1 MSNPLF
7 MFIAGDPSGD
17 HNSAAIIRKL
27 RAEIPGARCYGIG
40 GPKMQAE
47 GFEPLLPFE
56 GFNRMGYWEV
66 LKNLPFFLRAKKLIS
81 KKLRDDRPRILV
93 CVDFSGF
100 NTQIM
105 KAAHAMNIPV
115 LWYIAPKIW
124 AWKKKKHTTN
134 LKRYATHVAL
144 IFPFEQEIFLP
155 YIKEVSFVGNPLA
168 EYIDAG
174 GYAVSESKAA
184 DLRKK
189 EVIRLAIV
197 PGSRHQEVETMLPV
211 MLAAYRLL
219 KQRYPNI
226 QASVSRCGY
235 IRDEEY
241 QRFVKDTEVALFDG
255 PLEDLFLSSDLALVT
270 SGTAT
275 LQTALMGV
283 PMVIAYKTSPI
294 TYFICRT
301 FIKELRH
308 IGLPNI
314 IARDDVVP
322 ECIQDDMTPQRL
334 AGLLEQ
340 YIESADKYTVTV
352 KKLISLKQELGSK
365 RPSIEVT
372 NLIKR
377 ISRTG

>member
-1 MSNPLF
+1 
-7 MFIAGDPSGD
+7 
-17 HNSAAIIRKL
+17 
-27 RAEIPGARCYGIG
+27 
-40 GPKMQAE
+40 
-47 GFEPLLPFE
+47 
-56 GFNRMGYWEV
+56 MGYWEV
-66 LKNLPFFLRAKKLIS
+66 LKNLLFFRRAKKLLIG
-81 KKLRDDRPRILV
+81 KLMNDRPGILV

-100 NTQIM
+100 NTHIM

-174 GYAVSESKAA
+174 GYAVPESKAA